1 MTCNNNNNN
10 NNNNIR
16 YTNSLSLYYKTLGG
30 PWKSLRENADEDS
43 DESSAEESES
53 ETVAGNDRK
62 YIPWRSPSLA
72 RRVVQNVKFSPN
84 LGMFKTKPRYV
95 KTKPRYVQNQT

>member
-1 MTCNNNNNN
+1 M
-10 NNNNIR
+10 
-16 YTNSLSLYYKTLGG
+16 
-30 PWKSLRENADEDS
+30 RENADEDS
-43 DESSAEESES
+43 DDSSAEESES
-53 ETVAGNDRK
+53 EPVPGNDRK

-95 KTKPRYVQNQT
+95 